1 MNRSSTQLAQQ
12 MFIRKQGRQ
21 CLLLASYRDAQGRVR
36 QRRLGAFRDRESL
49 DRNWQHLSQTV
60 PPRQQQR
67 LQSLRPQA
75 EALLEQL
82 PSDSTPLRDKI
93 RRATRH
99 LLNLLSQQPQTEFS
113 PELQTLRTR
122 LQKQEPPQA
131 DLPQRA
137 EFQRSLLSPRR
148 RSYWAHEAAIQ
159 PYVRSLQHIAQDLQQ
174 QGHLQE
180 SLAVQQQRMALTHG
194 DRAPLDS
201 AALLHAL
208 GRPQEAH
215 DLLTQVPPN
224 DGWRDYHLA
233 TLCWQMERHAEAMPH
248 LFRALTVEP
257 EVASDPDHAYWRA
270 YKGLWDEPSRRV
282 LSDLASLP
290 VIRFPRAQARK
301 IGRTPRK
308 LVPPVAHGWLL
319 DRALKVAGGYDPGKT
334 RGRLDSQ

>member
-1 MNRSSTQLAQQ
+1 
-12 MFIRKQGRQ
+12 MFLRKQGRQ

-49 DRNWQHLSQTV
+49 DRNWAHLSQAL
-60 PPRQQQR
+60 PPRQQRR

-82 PSDSTPLRDKI
+82 PSDSIPVGEKI

-99 LLNLLSQQPQTEFS
+99 LLNLLSQQPEIELS
-113 PELQTLRTR
+113 PELQTLRIR
-122 LQKQEPPQA
+122 LQEPAQGDA
-131 DLPQRA
+131 PQRA
-137 EFQRSLLSPRR
+137 EFERSRLSPRR

-159 PYVRSLQHIAQDLQQ
+159 PYVRSLERVAQDLRQR
-174 QGHLQE
+174 GDLQE

-208 GRPQEAH
+208 GRLQEAH
-215 DLLTQVPPN
+215 DLLAEVPLGN
-224 DGWRDYHLA
+224 GWRDYHLA
-233 TLCWQMERHAEAMPH
+233 TLCWQTERPAEAMPH
-248 LFRALTVEP
+248 FFRALTLDP
-257 EVASDPDHAYWRA
+257 EVASNPDHAYWHH
-270 YKGLWDEPSRRV
+270 YKGMWDEASRRV
-282 LSDLASLP
+282 LNDLASLP
-290 VIRFPRAQARK
+290 VIRFPRARARE

-319 DRALKVAGGYDPGKT
+319 DRALKVAGGMDPGKT
-334 RGRLDSQ
+334 RGRLDDKR